1 MANGGKTE
9 EEKMVKCFKIEF
21 LIIKS
26 LRFSRGAFCLP
37 MQPGVGWGYQ
47 NAKYITLDPRRWLG
61 QGNLCH
67 YRGYQENKHF

>member
-26 LRFSRGAFCLP
+26 LRFSRGAFSIFE
-37 MQPGVGWGYQ
+37 GGWDKEICVIIGGIRKISIFS
-47 NAKYITLDPRRWLG
+47 ARIRLG
-61 QGNLCH
+61 PC
-67 YRGYQENKHF
+67 EA